1 MIPRSGDV
9 RESPQR
15 RGNRCLSLGLK
26 HSEDRDLGTLS
37 GPVDHK
43 GAADTNGTP
52 GHDCRF

>member
-15 RGNRCLSLGLK
+15 RGNRCLYLGLM
-26 HSEDRDLGTLS
+26 HSEDRDLSTLS
-37 GPVDHK
+37 GPVDHT
-43 GAADTNGTP
+43 GAVDTNGTP